1 MTLKQLNLV
10 KVSKLLKLDTDV
22 KIIQQNPSE
31 TEILVNL
38 CLDSGSDLD
47 CIQRDFLSSVEL
59 PRLKDQ
65 KLSVVTVH
73 GSVKQTYLRYKVC
86 LVRTDSRCENIAA
99 LQVNKIGSETQVRL
113 EFLTSIQQHFC
124 FDQRILDMLGTAK
137 GKIHLLLGSN
147 HAKLF
152 SRPVP
157 CKDLGPFHRIPWLDG
172 ISSLLKSPPVCGWAG
187 VFVCGHFSTEV
198 F

>member
-1 MTLKQLNLV
+1 M
-10 KVSKLLKLDTDV
+10 KL
-22 KIIQQNPSE
+22 IQQNPSE

-73 GSVKQTYLRYKVC
+73 GSVKQTYPRYKVC

-99 LQVNKIGSETQVRL
+99 LQVNEIGSETQVRS

-137 GKIHLLLGSN
+137 K
-147 HAKLF
+147 KQ
-152 SRPVP
+152 
-157 CKDLGPFHRIPWLDG
+157 DLG
-172 ISSLLKSPPVCGWAG
+172 LKCSAWKRL
-187 VFVCGHFSTEV
+187 
-198 F
+198 